1 VILYGLPTCP
11 DCSRALKTL
20 SAVGHEVTFRDVR
33 AEPLT
38 EAERNMLLREFGS
51 TLIDRN
57 TAAFRGLSVFIREAE
72 ADVQLKYNPA
82 LMARPILQDGESF
95 TKGWD
100 PKAQAVWT

>member
-1 VILYGLPTCP
+1 MILYGLPTCP
-11 DCSRALKTL
+11 DCSRAIKTL
-20 SAVGHEVTFRDVR
+20 TAAGRAVVFRDVR

-57 TAAFRGLSVFIREAE
+57 TPTFRGLSIFVKEAE
-72 ADVQLKYNPA
+72 ADVQLIHNPT
-82 LMARPILQDGESF
+82 LMVRPILQEGDLL

-100 PKAQAVWT
+100 AKVQALWV